1 MVYKHNEWTAGC
13 KKERAIDY
21 VYTALS
27 AANTL
32 VEMALTHVDD
42 IKVSKPT
49 SVAFGNNG
57 HLFVSS
63 NEKPNPVVYMYKLKK
78 GPKLTQVGKFGKGQL
93 EEPADIMVDGNTL
106 YVSDYKA
113 GQILKLPLDGKR
125 SSVFTKLNKPN
136 GIRLGPDGN
145 IYVTQS
151 YTPPESP
158 CGKGYVYVFSKDG
171 KQVRKFYAEGA
182 FGLAF
187 TSAGNLLVADGYSY
201 LGSGIREYTPEGHY
215 VDRWGGLPAL
225 MVFGICTDG
234 DDTYICTFW
243 GSVTKYNSKHEPG
256 VWTEVDIFSEGLHG
270 FHLSDIEVGPD
281 GRVYV
286 ANGFN
291 NCVHVF
297 NK

>member
-1 MVYKHNEWTAGC
+1 MVLQCKHNERTAGY

-21 VYTALS
+21 EYTALS

-32 VEMALTHVDD
+32 VEMALKLVDD

-63 NEKPNPVVYMYKLKK
+63 NEKPNPVVYMYKLNEGSK
-78 GPKLTQVGKFGKGQL
+78 PTQVGTFGQGQL

-113 GQILKLPLDGKR
+113 GQILKLPLDGKPP
-125 SSVFTKLNKPN
+125 SVFTKLKKPN
-136 GIRLGPDGN
+136 GIRLGPDGK

-151 YTPPESP
+151 YTPTESP

-187 TSAGNLLVADGYSY
+187 TSAGNLLVADWHS
-201 LGSGIREYTPEGHY
+201 LMSGCGICEYTPEGLG
-215 VDRWGGLPAL
+215 VDRWGGPSAR

-234 DDTYICTFW
+234 DDTYI
-243 GSVTKYNSKHEPG
+243 Y
-256 VWTEVDIFSEGLHG
+256 IF
-270 FHLSDIEVGPD
+270 
-281 GRVYV
+281 
-286 ANGFN
+286 FN
-291 NCVHVF
+291 F
-297 NK
+297 FFFL